1 MLLSNTMK
9 NIVFHIVFFF
19 CIPFILQSQGETS
32 NWYFGNNAGI
42 HFNNDGSVTAL
53 TDGQLN
59 TLEGCATIS
68 DSQGDLLFYTDG
80 SRVYN
85 RDHNLME
92 NGSGLFGN
100 ASSTQSAIIIPHP
113 ESPTVF
119 YVFTVDVTS
128 NEGEID
134 EGLNYSII
142 DLSYNDGN
150 GTVLQK
156 NINLLQDCSEKL
168 SAVIKDCSSK
178 SIWLVTLAS
187 ENGQESTFNTYH
199 AFEINAT
206 GVEHNSVKST
216 FNDIDIED
224 PRGYLKFSV
233 DGKKMASAN
242 MRSGLYLYDF
252 DALTGTV
259 SNQEQILINDEHK
272 NAYGIEFS
280 GNGNF
285 LYVHTS
291 NDIPNQNQI
300 IDHASSLL
308 QFSLSDINTNGSEVV
323 LHKDDIYRGA
333 LQLGNN
339 GKIYRTIAANY
350 RTGIPFLGVIDEPN
364 KKGTPAN
371 YLHNSIFLEGRNAT
385 QGLPP
390 FIQSF
395 FSTIDLVSNEDGTT
409 SGSLTICEGESFKL
423 EAEYSPGATYHWS
436 KDGNPFPNPDNH
448 IFEVNASEEID
459 AGRYTVEIIPS
470 DARKCVIYGEV
481 ALAVNQSPE
490 GNNLTLTQCDTGPS
504 NLQDGLTS
512 FNLNQIEKQNDFVY
526 TFYESETDLLSDLPI
541 DNPENFVNTNPYNQ
555 TIYYKVS
562 NQSNCSNSGE
572 ILLNVKDVV
581 LNSDQYSFYSCD
593 ENPED
598 NVLVGNFDLETIKTD
613 NFSGQNIKFY
623 SSLEDVA
630 LEQNELDNWF
640 TSESTTI
647 LGRIENNNQCEDV
660 LQINLKVNPSPLFQ
674 MDEFYTICLNN
685 PLLPVYAPEGF
696 DSYTWIKKNENSETN
711 IGSGENAIIT
721 EPGTYILEASY
732 HYSQTN
738 STITC
743 PNRVEFRVVPSN
755 IAKIENVVIKDIS
768 KNNTIAIEISGSGD
782 YEYSLDGIDF
792 TDDNFFS
799 NVPAGFNAVF
809 VKDKNGCGV
818 SEKLISV
825 AGYDKFFTPNA
836 DDENDFWEIKGLN
849 NIASVYIFDRYGQL
863 ITALDPQNARWDGTS
878 NNINVPSSDY
888 WFKAKLKDGREFKGH
903 FTLKR

>member
-1 MLLSNTMK
+1 MK
-9 NIVFHIVFFF
+9 NYILIFAVLF
-19 CIPFILQSQGETS
+19 CTPILIFSQGETA

-42 HFNNDGSVTAL
+42 RFNNDGSTTVL

-68 DSQGDLLFYTDG
+68 NDQGDLLFYTDG
-80 SRVYN
+80 KRVYN

-92 NGSGLFGN
+92 NGSGLYGN
-100 ASSTQSAIIIPHP
+100 ASSTQSAIIVPRPDSTNI
-113 ESPTVF
+113 F
-119 YVFTVDVTS
+119 YIFTVDVS
-128 NEGEID
+128 LAEGDID
-134 EGLNYSII
+134 NGLNYSIV
-142 DLSYNDGN
+142 DLSYNGGN
-150 GTVLQK
+150 GRVIQK
-156 NINLLQDCSEKL
+156 NINLLVDSSEKL
-168 SAVIKDCSSK
+168 SAVVKDCSDN
-178 SIWLVTLAS
+178 SIWLITLAS
-187 ENGQESTFNTYH
+187 ENGDENVFNTYH
-199 AFEINAT
+199 AFEINAVF
-206 GVEHNSVKST
+206 GVIHTSVKST

-224 PRGYLKFSV
+224 PRGYLKFSP

-242 MRSGLYLYDF
+242 MSSGLYIYDF

-259 SNQEQILINDEHK
+259 SNQEQVFIQDEHK

-280 GNGNF
+280 KNGNF
-285 LYVHTS
+285 LYVHSS
-291 NDIPNQNQI
+291 NDVRGTNQPTG
-300 IDHASSLL
+300 HSSSLL
-308 QFSLSDINTNGSEVV
+308 QFSLNDINMSSSEVV
-323 LHKDDIYRGA
+323 LHKDNMYRGA

-339 GKIYRTIAANY
+339 GKIYRTIAVNY
-350 RTGIPFLGVIDEPN
+350 QTGTPYLGVIDEPN
-364 KKGTPAN
+364 KKGTSAN
-371 YLHNSIFLEGRNAT
+371 YLHNAVFLESRNAT

-395 FSTIDLVSNEDGTT
+395 FSTIDLVSNEDGST
-409 SGSLTICEGESFKL
+409 SGSLTICEGEPFKF

-504 NLQDGLTS
+504 NLLDGLTS

-541 DNPENFVNTNPYNQ
+541 DNPENFINSSPYHQ

-660 LQINLKVNPSPLFQ
+660 LQINLNVNPSPLFQ

-721 EPGTYILEASY
+721 EPGIYILEASY
-732 HYSQTN
+732 QYAQTS
-738 STITC
+738 STISC
-743 PNRVEFRVVPSN
+743 SNRVEFEVVPSN
-755 IAKIENVVIKDIS
+755 IAKIENLDIKDIS
-768 KNNTIAIEISGSGD
+768 TNNSVTIEVSGLGD
-782 YEYSLDGIDF
+782 YEYSLDGINY
-792 TDDNFFS
+792 TDDNLFN
-799 NVPAGFNAVF
+799 NVPAGFNIVY
-809 VKDKNGCGV
+809 VNDKNGCGV
-818 SEKLISV
+818 SEKLVSV

-836 DDENDFWEIKGLN
+836 DRNNDYWELKGLKN
-849 NIASVYIFDRYGQL
+849 MKSVSIFDRYGQL
-863 ITALDPQNARWDGTS
+863 IAFLNPQNPKWDGTS

-888 WFKAKLKDGREFKGH
+888 WFKAKLEDGREFKGH